1 MDKEIVLKAL
11 KSEIER
17 SVGCTD
23 PGAVCLAVYRAAQ
36 ALGCKPERVAV
47 TVSSSVYK
55 NGINVGVPGTG
66 MRGLHIAAALGAV
79 LDHGDRGLAMLD
91 GATENDIKSAIS
103 MVSGD
108 SITIGH
114 IETTDPLYIKA
125 LATAGDNNAYAI
137 ITGDYT
143 NVVEVALNGRIIYS
157 SPAVKAETAQAA
169 LKGHTLAELFATIE
183 TMTVDDLDFLLEA
196 AEINRQAAYAG
207 LASPSSRL
215 GKGLS
220 SMTEDMPAPFAAY
233 THAQQLTAA
242 ACEARMSGMQVPVIA
257 IAGSGNHGIAN
268 FLGVLASA
276 EALGRSRDQLARALA
291 ISSLVTVVI
300 KGYSMRLSA
309 FCGCAVSASAGVAAG
324 VTYLLGGSYED
335 SVHAMQSVI
344 GTLAGMVCD
353 GAKESCAFKL
363 SSSVA
368 LAVQF
373 SYLALDGAYIPS
385 GMGMLGST
393 IEKTF
398 ENLGQLNN
406 PGMVAADRLLLN
418 MIAGRPA

>member
-1 MDKEIVLKAL
+1 MKKEIVLKAL

-17 SVGCTD
+17 SIGCTD
-23 PGAVCLAVYRAAQ
+23 PGAVCLAVYRATQ
-36 ALGCKPERVAV
+36 ALGRKPERVAV
-47 TVSSSVYK
+47 TVSSNVYK
-55 NGINVGVPGTG
+55 NGINVCVPGTG

-79 LDHGDRGLAMLD
+79 LDHGDGGLAMLD
-91 GATENDIKSAIS
+91 QATENDIKSATLL
-103 MVSGD
+103 VST
-108 SITIGH
+108 SNITIEH
-114 IETTDPLYIKA
+114 TETTDPLYIKA
-125 LATAGDNNAYAI
+125 LAIAGENNAYAI

-143 NVVEVALNGRIIYS
+143 NIVEVALNGKVIYS
-157 SPAVKAETAQAA
+157 SPAIRTEAAQAS
-169 LKGHTLAELFATIE
+169 LKGHTLAELFATID
-183 TMTVDDLDFLLEA
+183 TMTISDLAFLLEA

-215 GKGLS
+215 GKALS

-242 ACEARMSGMQVPVIA
+242 ACEARMAGMQVPVIA

-268 FLGVLASA
+268 FLGVLAAA
-276 EALGRSRDQLARALA
+276 EALDSPRDKLAKALA

-324 VTYLLGGSYED
+324 VTYLLGGNYED

-406 PGMVAADRLLLN
+406 PGMVTADRLLLQ
-418 MIAGRPA
+418 MIAERI